1 VSGALH
7 THASLADRAQTVATL
22 TEDIPSPCV
31 SVCRM
36 DAQRAYCEGCLR
48 SIDEI
53 RLWSS
58 ASATDKKTVWAR
70 IAQRAQALATVAT

>member
-1 VSGALH
+1 
-7 THASLADRAQTVATL
+7 
-22 TEDIPSPCV
+22 
-31 SVCRM
+31 M

-58 ASATDKKTVWAR
+58 ASASDKKTVWAR